1 MRKTPNRTRRQK
13 PRRSPKSGEHAA
25 LRALLLESAASSSR
39 RSRGPARRGRIASAA
54 DRDFGEVVGHLAAAV
69 GARGPRPPARLRG
82 ELLARVSEGK
92 KKPRSRTQLI
102 GTPGDIQ
109 VWKSW
114 RSSSETSSER
124 ARQRGFELRRKDDG
138 GWQSTAA
145 AGVEVRPLHVD
156 PERKYVTMLV
166 KMAPGSSYPGH
177 AHAGL
182 EECFVLDGDL
192 RVGEEVLHPGDYQ
205 CALEG
210 SKHGV
215 QSTDGGCLLLIV
227 SSQEDRLT

>member
-1 MRKTPNRTRRQK
+1 VPFSSSRL
-13 PRRSPKSGEHAA
+13 
-25 LRALLLESAASSSR
+25 LRALGDPAARLGADESQ
-39 RSRGPARRGRIASAA
+39 SAA

-82 ELLARVSEGK
+82 ELLARSLGGK
-92 KKPRSRTQLI
+92 KKPRSRTQLT

-192 RVGEEVLHPGDYQ
+192 RVGEEVLHP
-205 CALEG
+205 ATTSAP
-210 SKHGV
+210 SKDP
-215 QSTDGGCLLLIV
+215 STA
-227 SSQEDRLT
+227 SSRPTAAASS